1 MLPVPRQPLVE
12 GDFALRSW
20 REDDAPALTNICRDD
35 AIARWT
41 RAPANYE
48 LDDALAYIGRSED
61 ERRSGRGAYFAV
73 VGAADDRLLG
83 ACDLRISP
91 ADPLVGEV
99 GFLLGAD
106 ARGRGVAARAVRL
119 LAQWGFDELG
129 LARVELLTHPANHA
143 AIAVAERAG
152 FVREGLLRA
161 YREKHGTRQ
170 DRVVF
175 SRLPADPARAAT
187 R

>member
-1 MLPVPRQPLVE
+1 VLPIPRQPLVE
-12 GDFALRSW
+12 GDIALRSW
-20 REDDAPALTNICRDD
+20 REEDAPALTNICRDD
-35 AIARWT
+35 AILRWT
-41 RAPANYE
+41 RAPANYG

-73 VGAADDRLLG
+73 VGAVDDQLLG
-83 ACDLRISP
+83 ACDLRLSP
-91 ADPLVGEV
+91 ADPLVAEV
-99 GFLLGAD
+99 GFLLGAH
-106 ARGRGVAARAVRL
+106 ARGQGLAARAVCL

-129 LARVELLTHPANHA
+129 LARVELLTHPANYA

-175 SRLPADPARAAT
+175 SRLATDPARAAA